1 MRSRAAK
8 MRAVR
13 IAGGTRL
20 GAAAAALVGL
30 IGCRE
35 AAAPGLDAPSCATIG
50 SGTSRCGANGDACCV
65 SPMVPG
71 GSYDRSYV
79 NDGEGAS
86 GLADSATVSTFRLDR
101 YLITVGRFRQ
111 FVAASVAGWTPPAGS
126 GKHAHLNGRH
136 GLANGSGAGYEAGW
150 SAGDDIELA
159 STSQD
164 WTARLECEPSF
175 HTWTDVAGPNEAL
188 PMNCIDWFEAYAFC
202 IWDGGF
208 LPSEAE
214 WEFAAAGGGQQRE
227 YPWGTTA
234 PGTSNLYAI
243 YGCYYPSGT
252 GTCTGLTNIAP
263 VGTAMSGAGLWGQ
276 LDLLGNMFQWNLDWD
291 ATYVAPCADC
301 AHLTPGFARYVRGG
315 SFYSDVAYALLA
327 SHGGRSPESRG
338 YDLGFRCARTP

>member
-1 MRSRAAK
+1 

-214 WEFAAAGGGQQRE
+214 WEYAAAGGGEQRAH
-227 YPWGTTA
+227 PWGATA
-234 PGTSNLYAI
+234 PQGNSLYAI
-243 YGCYYPSGT
+243 SDCNYPPGSSGCSGVAN
-252 GTCTGLTNIAP
+252 LAP
-263 VGTAMSGAGLWGQ
+263 VGTATLGAGRWGQ
-276 LDLLGNMFQWNLDWD
+276 LDLAGNLAEWTLDWD
-291 ATYVAPCADC
+291 APYANPCVDC
-301 AHLTPGFARYVRGG
+301 ANLTDFSYRVLRGG
-315 SFYSDVAYALLA
+315 SFGTDTDNVLPTARDGDVPPARNAFYGA
-327 SHGGRSPESRG
+327 
-338 YDLGFRCARTP
+338 RCARSP